1 MKRAVI
7 AGHIDLDVIPY
18 FPNPVELV
26 PGRLFEVGASQFATG
41 GAVSNTGMT
50 MLILGT
56 PVTLMGKIGDDSF
69 GSQILDILKAR
80 QPGLEAGMT
89 IVPGVT
95 TSYSIVV
102 NIPGIDRMFFHCP
115 GANGSYV
122 SDDVNWAKLKGAS
135 LFHFGYPAFMAAMY
149 ANGGEELTK
158 MYKTAKSYG
167 VTTSMDPGLPD
178 ATGPAGKVDW
188 KGVLARTLPY
198 CDIFM
203 PSAEELLYML
213 APEKVGKGDNL
224 TPPELSEL
232 GSMMLSLGSA
242 IVAVKL
248 GSRGMYIRT
257 ASKDRLSAMGASA
270 PKDLSGWADLEMI
283 FPIYKEECF
292 RGATGAGDSSIGGFL
307 CALLRGYNLHDA
319 GLFAAAV
326 GACNVEAPDSLGGIK
341 TWEETNARI
350 QAGWETKAIENNDP
364 SWTKDSQGVW
374 IKK

>member
-1 MKRAVI
+1 
-7 AGHIDLDVIPY
+7 
-18 FPNPVELV
+18 
-26 PGRLFEVGASQFATG
+26 
-41 GAVSNTGMT
+41 
-50 MLILGT
+50 
-56 PVTLMGKIGDDSF
+56 
-69 GSQILDILKAR
+69 
-80 QPGLEAGMT
+80 
-89 IVPGVT
+89 
-95 TSYSIVV
+95 
-102 NIPGIDRMFFHCP
+102 
-115 GANGSYV
+115 
-122 SDDVNWAKLKGAS
+122 
-135 LFHFGYPAFMAAMY
+135 MY

-188 KGVLARTLPY
+188 KGLLARTLPY

-232 GSMMLSLGSA
+232 GSMMLGLGSA

-270 PKDLSGWADLEMI
+270 PEDLSGWANLEMI

-307 CALLRGYNLHDA
+307 SAMLRGYNLHDA

-350 QAGWETKAIENNDP
+350 KAEWETKAIENNGRAGKRQPSRIKNKCDP
-364 SWTKDSQGVW
+364 EE
-374 IKK
+374 IN